1 MIIMKS
7 IKDYNGT
14 NIQLYFYCT
23 KLNDLKKLAQVSVY
37 NWSSQWLS
45 ITLIQY
51 RNTEKHNSSKQR
63 LMIFVVNGLISIF

>member
-37 NWSSQWLS
+37 N
-45 ITLIQY
+45 
-51 RNTEKHNSSKQR
+51 
-63 LMIFVVNGLISIF
+63 